1 MKSVDSGLFYII
13 QEAEVN
19 NHNIYM
25 STGRGTGSLVFG
37 PIMES
42 LGPRWAF
49 RICSGLAATTL
60 VFFFIMQKLLPP
72 VKSLC
77 DDSENLPSGGKQEK
91 EKLQN
96 GHTERDLGEKEKM
109 FTKDYQGG
117 KVITN
122 GFTKQEKDL
131 NHNECLSSV

>member
-1 MKSVDSGLFYII
+1 MII
-13 QEAEVN
+13 GHFLIA
-19 NHNIYM
+19 IYM
-25 STGRGTGSLVFG
+25 HTGRGTGSLVFG

-49 RICSGLAATTL
+49 RICSGLSATTL
-60 VFFFIMQKLLPP
+60 VFFFIMQKILPP

-77 DDSENLPSGGKQEK
+77 DDSEKLTSGGKEEK

-96 GHTERDLGEKEKM
+96 GYKEKDVEEKEKM
-109 FTKDYQGG
+109 FTKDLYQGETA
-117 KVITN
+117 IIN
-122 GFTKQEKDL
+122 RSTKQEFDL